1 MWHKWVNPARRA
13 YFCLLLEWGGV
24 KDSPSE
30 LCQDFEVT
38 AAQTSGLVNLVFSSQ
53 TDFFFSSGTI
63 CLLLK
68 PMILT
73 EPAKATAW
81 LLDQGQ
87 NCLPAKCGTSS
98 TKILLDSCR
107 VFLEYAKIKQ
117 AKERLCWWSELG
129 GKQQKIT
136 TSTYKQFTSC
146 RRSWAEIAFK
156 TFFLLVSWISPP
168 SISSS
173 SIKYAFSKLKMMSSS
188 HTF

>member
-1 MWHKWVNPARRA
+1 MGKPGKKSLILSSSCMRWSKGLSAWIVSSFWSHSSPNFWTSQSR
-13 YFCLLLEWGGV
+13 FLLSNW
-24 KDSPSE
+24 
-30 LCQDFEVT
+30 
-38 AAQTSGLVNLVFSSQ
+38 
-53 TDFFFSSGTI
+53 FFFSSLTI

-73 EPAKATAW
+73 EPVKATAW

-87 NCLPAKCGTSS
+87 NCIPAKCGTSS

-107 VFLEYAKIKQ
+107 VFPEYAKIKQ

>member
-1 MWHKWVNPARRA
+1 MAQKGKPGKKS
-13 YFCLLLEWGGV
+13 LLLSSSWMRWSKGLSV
-24 KDSPSE
+24 WIVSRFWSHSSPN
-30 LCQDFEVT
+30 FW
-38 AAQTSGLVNLVFSSQ
+38 TSQSRFLFSNW
-53 TDFFFSSGTI
+53 FFFSSGTI

-81 LLDQGQ
+81 LLGQGQ

-136 TSTYKQFTSC
+136 LS
-146 RRSWAEIAFK
+146 RSACKE
-156 TFFLLVSWISPP
+156 
-168 SISSS
+168 SSVR
-173 SIKYAFSKLKMMSSS
+173 
-188 HTF
+188 